1 MNPGDF
7 EIFVDLLFRSDG
19 WSRIGTLGKTTKDID
34 IELISPITNE
44 RAIVQ
49 VKSQSNLGVFKDYLK
64 RLEGFEDNYEKI
76 FFVTH
81 SPSLDL
87 ERTILESLNDNFI
100 YYDAKK
106 LSELSIN
113 AGLIEWLIN
122 ISQ

>member
-49 VKSQSNLGVFKDYLK
+49 VKSQSNLGVYKDYL
-64 RLEGFEDNYEKI
+64 
-76 FFVTH
+76 
-81 SPSLDL
+81 
-87 ERTILESLNDNFI
+87 
-100 YYDAKK
+100 
-106 LSELSIN
+106 
-113 AGLIEWLIN
+113 
-122 ISQ
+122 